1 MKRKHRKVNRHI
13 TYKAEY
19 TLQQT
24 RIKLKTLVVIDS
36 GCRINI
42 IYMIDSDRRPV
53 SNRRPLLKSASI
65 DIIISNHGP
74 ILGYSQIGVL
84 SKLSYLYAR
93 LHDQSLPSKI
103 KMIVFGFLIC
113 FFNQFFFF
121 FFKYFPIL

>member
-19 TLQQT
+19 TLHQT

-42 IYMIDSDRRPV
+42 IYIIDSDRRPV

-84 SKLSYLYAR
+84 SKTLISICPFTR
-93 LHDQSLPSKI
+93 SKFAI
-103 KMIVFGFLIC
+103 KNKNDSFC
-113 FFNQFFFF
+113 FFNLFF
-121 FFKYFPIL
+121 